1 MGTLARNRL
10 IEKRTFL
17 CRLSINHC
25 NILIIYLSIYFTTKK
40 KVYVGYSLCVS
51 FELLKQLLRLHFPCY
66 AHKFQRENISISLGT

>member
-40 KVYVGYSLCVS
+40 KSTLDTHFVYPLS
-51 FELLKQLLRLHFPCY
+51 F
-66 AHKFQRENISISLGT
+66 